1 MRQNDVDGFPG
12 DARCYFEVSQ
22 DNSTYA
28 LGVPVEF
35 RTVATLLIGTCAKP
49 IEQGR
54 FKLGGIGGIVN
65 KLGQ

>member
-1 MRQNDVDGFPG
+1 MRQTDINGLPG
-12 DARCYFEVSQ
+12 DAQCYFEISQ

-28 LGVPVEF
+28 LGVPEQF
-35 RTVATLLIGTCAKP
+35 RQAASLLIGTCAKP

-54 FKLGGIGGIVN
+54 FKLGGIGGIMN